1 MRDDLSDTA
10 VRGAAG
16 SADHPGAGNDR
27 AADRAV
33 PCRWNRGELRIVDE
47 TTGAIIIRF
56 PLNEDPEEGDCQQPL
71 PEA

>member
-1 MRDDLSDTA
+1 MTYLTQLCA
-10 VRGAAG
+10 EQQVRPITREPVMIEPLIAQFRAAG
-16 SADHPGAGNDR
+16 IA
-27 AADRAV
+27 
-33 PCRWNRGELRIVDE
+33 GELRIVDE